1 MGTQV
6 LPSDELK
13 TFKSPKRMLVRF
25 FQRSR
30 DNWKQKYM
38 GLKAEIKR
46 YKNQAADARRSRE
59 QWKAKA
65 EALEA
70 ETCRLESELARL
82 RGDADKKPRPR

>member
-13 TFKSPKRMLVRF
+13 SFKSPQRMLVRF

-38 GLKAEIKR
+38 RVKADIKR
-46 YKNQAADARRSRE
+46 YRNQAADARRSRE
-59 QWKAKA
+59 QWRAKA

-82 RGDADKKPRPR
+82 RADADKKPHPR

>member
-13 TFKSPKRMLVRF
+13 AFKSPQRMLVRF

-30 DNWKQKYM
+30 DNWKQKCM
-38 GLKAEIKR
+38 RIKAEIKR

-59 QWKAKA
+59 QWRAKA

-82 RGDADKKPRPR
+82 RQDADKKPRPR